1 MSVPMKPHPTITE
14 MRRNKHVP
22 LCSIFP
28 EAFLSCRVSDSNRSR
43 KARPLRSFSLGNE
56 PSREGL
62 RSTTHTT
69 NRIKSIHKN
78 NISDLEDIL
87 QIPSN

>member
-1 MSVPMKPHPTITE
+1 MKPHPTITE
-14 MRRNKHVP
+14 MRRNKDVP
-22 LCSIFP
+22 LCPIFP
-28 EAFLSCRVSDSNRSR
+28 EAFLSCRVPDSNRSR
-43 KARPLRSFSLGNE
+43 KARPLCSFSLGNE

-62 RSTTHTT
+62 RSTAYSTD
-69 NRIKSIHKN
+69 RIKNIHKN